1 MGRSIRIVS
10 KGVVVEGRLNDS
22 KTASEIEKLI
32 PLVGRARTWGDEI
45 YFPIPLDR
53 EIENGKET
61 VEKGDIGYWPP
72 GRALCLFFGPTPMS
86 APGEIRPAGP
96 VTVVGRMEGDLSIL
110 KKISEGDD
118 VKVEALG

>member
-10 KGVVVEGRLNDS
+10 KGVVVEGKLNDS

-61 VEKGDIGYWPP
+61 VEKVDIGYWPP

>member
-1 MGRSIRIVS
+1 MGKSIRIVS

-72 GRALCLFFGPTPMS
+72 GRALCLFFGPTPIS

-96 VTVVGRMEGDLSIL
+96 VSVVGEMSGDLSAL
-110 KKISEGDD
+110 KNVKDGDE
-118 VKVEALG
+118 VKVEFAD

>member
-10 KGVVVEGRLNDS
+10 KGVVVEGKLNDS

-45 YFPIPLDR
+45 YFPIPLDH

-72 GRALCLFFGPTPMS
+72 GRALCLFFGPTPIS

-96 VTVVGRMEGDLSIL
+96 VSVVGGMSGDLSAL
-110 KKISEGDD
+110 KNVKDGDE
-118 VKVEALG
+118 VKVEFAD

>member
-10 KGVVVEGRLNDS
+10 KGVVVEGKLNDS

-61 VEKGDIGYWPP
+61 VVKGDIGYWPP

-96 VTVVGRMEGDLSIL
+96 VSVVGGMSGDLSAL
-110 KKISEGDD
+110 KNVKDGDD
-118 VKVEALG
+118 VKVEFAD

>member
-10 KGVVVEGRLNDS
+10 KGVVVEGKLNDS

-86 APGEIRPAGP
+86 APGEIRPGGP
-96 VTVVGRMEGDLSIL
+96 VSVVGGMSGDLSAL
-110 KKISEGDD
+110 KNVKDGDG
-118 VKVEALG
+118 VKVEFAD

>member
-10 KGVVVEGRLNDS
+10 KGVVVEGKLNDS

-32 PLVGRARTWGDEI
+32 LLAGRARTWRDET
-45 YFPIPLDR
+45 YLPIPLDR
-53 EIENGKET
+53 EIENRKET

-96 VTVVGRMEGDLSIL
+96 VSVVGRMSGDLSAL
-110 KKISEGDD
+110 KKR
-118 VKVEALG
+118 

>member
-10 KGVVVEGRLNDS
+10 KGVVVEGKLNDS

-72 GRALCLFFGPTPMS
+72 GHALCLFFGPTPMS

-96 VTVVGRMEGDLSIL
+96 VSVVGGMSGDLSAL
-110 KKISEGDD
+110 KNVKDGDE
-118 VKVEALG
+118 VKVEFAD

>member
-10 KGVVVEGRLNDS
+10 KGVVVEGKLNDS

>member
-10 KGVVVEGRLNDS
+10 KGVVVEGKLNDS

-32 PLVGRARTWGDEI
+32 PLVGKARTWGDEI

-96 VTVVGRMEGDLSIL
+96 VSVVGGMSGDLSAL
-110 KKISEGDD
+110 KNVKDGDE
-118 VKVEALG
+118 VKVEFAD

>member
-10 KGVVVEGRLNDS
+10 KGVVVEGKLNDS

-45 YFPIPLDR
+45 YFPIPLDH

-72 GRALCLFFGPTPMS
+72 GRALCLFFGPTPIS

-96 VTVVGRMEGDLSIL
+96 VSVVGGMSGDLSAL
-110 KKISEGDD
+110 KTVKDGDE
-118 VKVEALG
+118 VKVEFAD